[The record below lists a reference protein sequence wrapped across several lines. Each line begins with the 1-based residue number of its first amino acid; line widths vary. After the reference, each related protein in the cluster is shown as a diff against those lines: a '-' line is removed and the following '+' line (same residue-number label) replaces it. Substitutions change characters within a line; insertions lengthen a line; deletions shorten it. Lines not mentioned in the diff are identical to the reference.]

1 MRKIEKLHR
10 RFEKTM
16 ESKQC
21 EPIRMSIDDIAD
33 SLAEDGVSSLFD
45 MAVETKKIPNNN

>member
-1 MRKIEKLHR
+1 
-10 RFEKTM
+10 M

-21 EPIRMSIDDIAD
+21 EPTRMSMDDIAD

-45 MAVETKKIPNNN
+45 MLVETKKML